1 MSVKNWSEKRNFG
14 IFRPRFSQTL
24 KEIPTFKVGYL
35 REKMKILK
43 NAWKF
48 FEPFSENCVGEK
60 YENFIFR
67 ANFNARK
74 HATNFAKIQTI

>member
-1 MSVKNWSEKRNFG
+1 
-14 IFRPRFSQTL
+14 
-24 KEIPTFKVGYL
+24 
-35 REKMKILK
+35 MKILK

-60 YENFIFR
+60 YQNFIFR